1 MNDKKNIN
9 MNNNNDFKKF
19 ALSEGISSNNLNY
32 YEKIIEGN
40 LTPYILE
47 EREMRV
53 TQMDV
58 FSRLLRDRIIWL
70 SGVVNQHMCD
80 IVQAQLMFL
89 DNLNNNDITLHI
101 NSPGGSVLHGLGVV
115 DVMRYIKSD
124 VATINTG
131 MAASMGSILLS
142 SGTKGKRSSLN
153 FSKVMIHQ
161 VSSGAQGHVQ
171 DNRISQ
177 MESEKY
183 NYILFKMLA
192 ENSGRSF
199 DEVLESARR
208 DKWLNSQEALDFGF
222 IDEIIVSD
230 KTSSITTLMD
240 GFEDYYQKE
249 ILHMPELS
257 SKTTPSVTTKVTPTK
272 RTPKK

>member
-1 MNDKKNIN
+1 MDYGK
-9 MNNNNDFKKF
+9 DFKKW
-19 ALSEGISSNNLNY
+19 ALSDGISSMNLHY
-32 YEKIIEGN
+32 YQQQIEASM
-40 LTPYILE
+40 TPYILE

-53 TQMDV
+53 TQMDI
-58 FSRLLRDRIIWL
+58 FSRLMRDRILWVA
-70 SGVVNQHMCD
+70 GVVNDNMSTV
-80 IVQAQLMFL
+80 VQAQLMYL
-89 DNLNNNDITLHI
+89 DSVEKRDITMHVD
-101 NSPGGSVLHGLGVV
+101 SPGGSVKSGLSMV
-115 DVMRYIKSD
+115 DVMRYINSD

-161 VSSGAQGHVQ
+161 VSSGAQGHVA

-192 ENSGRSF
+192 ENSGKDF
-199 DEVLESARR
+199 QYVLDAARR

-222 IDEIIVSD
+222 IDEIITSEG
-230 KTSSITTLMD
+230 TSSITSLLE
-240 GFEDYYQKE
+240 GFDDYYNKE
-249 ILHMPELS
+249 VFG
-257 SKTTPSVTTKVTPTK
+257 K
-272 RTPKK
+272 

>member
-1 MNDKKNIN
+1 M
-9 MNNNNDFKKF
+9 DFKKEF
-19 ALSEGISSNNLNY
+19 KSYALSNGLSSMNLHY
-32 YEKIIEGN
+32 YQNQIECSM
-40 LTPYILE
+40 TPYILE

-53 TQMDV
+53 TQMDI
-58 FSRLLRDRIIWL
+58 FSRLMRDRILWVA
-70 SGVVNQHMCD
+70 GVVNDNMSTV
-80 IVQAQLMFL
+80 VQAQLMFL
-89 DNLNNNDITLHI
+89 DSVERKDITMHVDT
-101 NSPGGSVLHGLGVV
+101 PGGSVKSGLGMV

-161 VSSGAQGHVQ
+161 VSSGSQGHVE

-192 ENSGRSF
+192 ENSGKSF
-199 DEVLESARR
+199 SEVLESARR
-208 DKWLNSQEALDFGF
+208 DHWMTSQEALDFGF
-222 IDEIIVSD
+222 IDEIILSE
-230 KTSSITTLMD
+230 KTSSITSLME
-240 GFEDYYQKE
+240 GFDDYYTKE
-249 ILHMPELS
+249 IL
-257 SKTTPSVTTKVTPTK
+257 
-272 RTPKK
+272 KKS

>member
-1 MNDKKNIN
+1 M
-9 MNNNNDFKKF
+9 
-19 ALSEGISSNNLNY
+19 
-32 YEKIIEGN
+32 
-40 LTPYILE
+40 
-47 EREMRV
+47 
-53 TQMDV
+53 
-58 FSRLLRDRIIWL
+58 
-70 SGVVNQHMCD
+70 
-80 IVQAQLMFL
+80 
-89 DNLNNNDITLHI
+89 HI
-101 NSPGGSVLHGLGVV
+101 NSPGGSVLHGLGMV

-153 FSKVMIHQ
+153 YYKVMIHQ

-192 ENSGRSF
+192 ENSVRSF

-208 DKWLNSQEALDFGF
+208 DKWLNSQEALEFGF
-222 IDEIIVSD
+222 IDEIIISD

-249 ILHMPELS
+249 ILQVPVTGSGS
-257 SKTTPSVTTKVTPTK
+257 SVTK
-272 RTPKK
+272 RTPKSK

>member
-1 MNDKKNIN
+1 MDYGK
-9 MNNNNDFKKF
+9 DFKNY
-19 ALSEGISSNNLNY
+19 ALSEGLSSMNLHY
-32 YEKIIEGN
+32 YQQQIEGSM
-40 LTPYILE
+40 TPYILE
-47 EREMRV
+47 EREMRM
-53 TQMDV
+53 TQMDI
-58 FSRLLRDRIIWL
+58 FSRLMKDRILWVA
-70 SGVVNQHMCD
+70 GVVNQNMSTV
-80 IVQAQLMFL
+80 VQAQLMYL
-89 DNLNNNDITLHI
+89 DSVEKRDIRMHI
-101 NSPGGSVLHGLGVV
+101 DSPGGSVLAGLSMV
-115 DVMRYIKSD
+115 DVMRYINSD
-124 VATINTG
+124 IETINTG

-161 VSSGAQGHVQ
+161 VSSGAQGHIE

-192 ENSGRSF
+192 ENSGKSF

-222 IDEIIVSD
+222 IDEIILTD

-240 GFEDYYQKE
+240 GFDDYYTKE
-249 ILHMPELS
+249 IL
-257 SKTTPSVTTKVTPTK
+257 
-272 RTPKK
+272 KK

>member
-1 MNDKKNIN
+1 
-9 MNNNNDFKKF
+9 MNNEKEFQKY
-19 ALSEGISSNNLNY
+19 ALSEGISSLNLHY
-32 YEKIIEGN
+32 FEKN
-40 LTPYILE
+40 LENSMTPYILE

-53 TQMDV
+53 TQMDI
-58 FSRLLRDRIIWL
+58 FSRLMRDRILWVA
-70 SGVVNQHMCD
+70 GVVNDQMST

-89 DNLNNNDITLHI
+89 DNLNNNDITMHVD
-101 NSPGGSVLHGLGVV
+101 SPGGSVKSGLSMV

-161 VSSGAQGHVQ
+161 VQ

-192 ENSGRSF
+192 ENSGKSF

-208 DKWLNSQEALDFGF
+208 DKWLNSQEALEFGF
-222 IDEIIVSD
+222 IDEIILSD
-230 KTSSITTLMD
+230 KTSSITSLME
-240 GFEDYYQKE
+240 GFDEYYTRE
-249 ILHMPELS
+249 ILQLPDLS
-257 SKTTPSVTTKVTPTK
+257 SGSSVTKK
-272 RTPKK
+272 SPKK